1 MSMGAGRLSGVG
13 VFDFDGTLVDT
24 LGEISSAL
32 NRVLLRH
39 GRRSLSEAEV
49 KILVGRGPQTL
60 LHRAWGATGK
70 SAAGKEVEGLT
81 EEYFTEYGRSNGGMS
96 RPYAGVDDGLRRL
109 VQRGWRLGICTNKDG
124 ATVRKLVRQLGWD
137 RWIRVVVSGE
147 DSVRK
152 PDARPLRLALSRL
165 KAGRGRHLFVGDSGV
180 DRETA
185 RRAGVE
191 GVFVGYGYGERDGT
205 EERYFGAAVELL
217 SWMGRAGP

>member
-24 LGEISSAL
+24 LGEITASL
-32 NRVLLRH
+32 NCVLARH

-60 LHRAWGATGK
+60 LHRAWAATGK
-70 SAAGKEVEGLT
+70 SAEGRQVNGLT
-81 EEYFTEYGRSNGGMS
+81 EEYFAEYGSNGGMS

-124 ATVRKLVRQLGWD
+124 ATVRKLVRRLGWD